1 MSLPFTN
8 NATSASV
15 RPRRRRHRR
24 GLATLVAL
32 AVTALA
38 GGIAF
43 AASNEPAVPSPTIT
57 SGPAGPTSQTSAGFA
72 FAGSPASLTFQ
83 CSLDGSDF
91 TACSSPK
98 AYAGPLA
105 PGSHTFRVR
114 ARNSAGRVSSPASR
128 TWLVDTVAPA
138 IGLSFPAGGGSSY
151 GAARWSTGC
160 PSGPGV
166 CGSASDPSG
175 VASVKVS
182 VLQQATGKYWNGS
195 SFSSASEV
203 FNAAVGTISWR
214 YPLPLPAGD
223 GAYAIHARATDG
235 LGNATAPGSQASA
248 SFTIDTHAPPVP
260 QLVDTPPS
268 LSASRRATFAFTDA
282 EPGASFLCRL
292 DGEPF
297 RPCSS
302 PQRFDGLSQGAHQFS
317 AEARDAAGNV
327 SAAASSSWTV
337 DTVEPPQ
344 PTITQNPSDPSS
356 SSTATF
362 AFTDR
367 ESGVGFQCKL
377 DGGGWTASCTSPV
390 GYTGLGVGKH
400 EFDVRAIDAAGNR
413 SETAEFEWKVKQ
425 LQGAQGFT
433 VAGDAPGALFPGVSQ
448 PLALT
453 VTNPNSVPIS
463 VTSLTVTIQAGSTK
477 PGCDGS
483 TNLQVTQ
490 SSASASNALVVPAG
504 GHVTLPSGT
513 VSAPQVLMKD
523 LPTNQDACRGAAFS
537 FSYGG
542 SAHS

>member
-1 MSLPFTN
+1 MNLPFTN
-8 NATSASV
+8 NAKSARV
-15 RPRRRRHRR
+15 GRRRRHGR

-43 AASNEPAVPSPTIT
+43 AASNEASVPSPTIT

-114 ARNSAGRVSSPASR
+114 ARTSAGRFSSPASR
-128 TWLVDTVAPA
+128 TWAVDTMAPA
-138 IGLSFPAGGGSSY
+138 IGLSFPAGGSSSY
-151 GAARWSTGC
+151 GAARWSSGC
-160 PSGPGV
+160 PSGPGI
-166 CGSASDPSG
+166 CGSAADPSG
-175 VASVKVS
+175 VASVKLS
-182 VLQQATGKYWNGS
+182 VRQQATGKYWNGS

-203 FNAAVGTISWR
+203 FNAATGTTSWR
-214 YPLPLPAGD
+214 YPLALPASD
-223 GAYAIHARATDG
+223 GAYSIHARATDG
-235 LGNATAPGSQASA
+235 LGNATAPGSQASS

-268 LSASRRATFAFTDA
+268 VSTSRRATFAFTDA
-282 EPGASFLCRL
+282 EPGVSFLCRL
-292 DGEPF
+292 DGEAF
-297 RPCSS
+297 SPCSS
-302 PQRFDGLSQGAHQFS
+302 PERLDGLSQGPHHFS
-317 AEARDAAGNV
+317 VEARDAAGNL

-337 DTVEPPQ
+337 DTIAPPR
-344 PTITQNPSDPSS
+344 PRITQNPSDPSS
-356 SSTATF
+356 SSAATF

-367 ESGVGFQCKL
+367 ESGVGFQCRL
-377 DGGGWTASCTSPV
+377 DGGAWTASCTSPV
-390 GYTGLGVGKH
+390 GYSGLGVGKH

-413 SETAEFEWKVKQ
+413 SEAAEFEWKVKQ
-425 LQGAQGFT
+425 QQGGAGFT
-433 VAGDAPGALFPGVSQ
+433 VAGGALGALFPGVSQ

-453 VTNPNSVPIS
+453 VTNPNSVAIS
-463 VTSLTVTIQAGSTK
+463 VTSLTVTVQPGSTK
-477 PGCDGS
+477 PGCDGP
-483 TNLQVTQ
+483 TNLQVTE
-490 SSASASNALVVPAG
+490 SNASASNPLVVPAG

-513 VSAPQVLMKD
+513 VSAPQALMKD
-523 LPTNQDACRGAAFS
+523 LPTNQDACKGAGFS